1 MTVDIIIF
9 ALIAIYILIKLYNVI
24 GSDDLQSG
32 DRGNAKV
39 KEASII
45 NLSKD
50 AGYSVVNEKKEDK
63 VEKKFLGELNL

>member
-32 DRGNAKV
+32 GIDNSKV
-39 KEASII
+39 KE
-45 NLSKD
+45 
-50 AGYSVVNEKKEDK
+50 EQQF
-63 VEKKFLGELNL
+63 FLH